1 MPPANID
8 VPSRRMV
15 RTASSPVL
23 VTGTVLGEAP
33 GCVYPSMVVE
43 LAVRLSER
51 VSAMV
56 HTGTEAAPI
65 EVG

>member
-1 MPPANID
+1 
-8 VPSRRMV
+8 MV